1 MNATFEHIELKIFD
15 PDFGSNL
22 TDLIINLDYL
32 RRQLLRGTTHPGIFF
47 QLKHIFHMLESIGSS
62 RIEGNHTTIAEYIE
76 TKIEEPETAN
86 ENIRE
91 ILNSEEAM
99 QFIDDNV
106 LDTKINRAFLS
117 ELHKIVVKN
126 LTQEG
131 SKTPGSYRKS
141 NLIIA
146 GSKHI
151 PPDYSQV
158 ETYMTEL
165 IDFINDQHSVKYDLL
180 KTAIAHHR
188 FAWIHPYD
196 NGNGRTVRLLT
207 YAMLIKQ
214 GFNVN
219 LGRILNPTAV
229 FCSDRNEYY
238 SVLALADIG
247 TEKGVL
253 AWCEYVLSGLKNE
266 IEKIDNL
273 LDYKY
278 LHDKILSPSLSLA
291 RKRENI
297 TEREEK
303 VLRVAIK
310 NQVFMSSDIESIFR
324 GKAHTERS
332 RILRRLKERKMI
344 TTEQNSSRKY
354 IIRFDNNYLLRSII
368 EILGKNGFL
377 PLQD

>member
-1 MNATFEHIELKIFD
+1 MNATFKHVNLKIYD
-15 PDFGSNL
+15 PDFSSKL
-22 TDLIINLDYL
+22 TDLIINLDNL
-32 RRQLLRGTTHPGIFF
+32 RKKILRGTTHPEIFF

-76 TKIEEPETAN
+76 TKIEEPNTAN

-99 QFIDDNV
+99 QFIDENV
-106 LDTKINRAFLS
+106 LETDINRAFLS
-117 ELHKIVVKN
+117 ELHKIVVKD
-126 LTQEG
+126 LTREG

-146 GSKHI
+146 GSKHV

-158 ETYMTEL
+158 ETYMAEL
-165 IDFINDQHSVKYDLL
+165 FEFINDKHSEKYDLL
-180 KTAIAHHR
+180 KTAISHHR
-188 FAWIHPYD
+188 FAWIHPFD

-229 FCSDRNEYY
+229 FCNDRNEYY
-238 SVLALADIG
+238 DALSLADIG
-247 TEKGVL
+247 TKKGVL

-266 IEKIDNL
+266 IEKIDKL
-273 LDYKY
+273 LDYEY
-278 LHDKILSPSLSLA
+278 LHDKILLPSLTLA

-310 NQVFMSSDIESIFR
+310 NQVFMSSDIENIFL

-332 RILRRLKERKMI
+332 RVLRRLRDRKMI
-344 TTEQNSSRKY
+344 VPEQNSSRKY

-368 EILGKNGFL
+368 EVLGKNGFL
-377 PLQD
+377 PLQG

>member
-1 MNATFEHIELKIFD
+1 MKATFKHINLKIFD

-32 RRQLLRGTTHPGIFF
+32 RKKILGGTTNRQIFF
-47 QLKHIFHMLESIGSS
+47 QLKHIFHMLESIGSA
-62 RIEGNHTTIAEYIE
+62 RIEGNNTTIAEYIE
-76 TKIEEPETAN
+76 TKIEEQETAN

-106 LDTKINRAFLS
+106 LDTDINRTFLS
-117 ELHKIVVKN
+117 EIHKIVVQN
-126 LTQEG
+126 LTHEG
-131 SKTPGSYRKS
+131 SKIPGSYRKS
-141 NLIIA
+141 NLKIA

-151 PPDYSQV
+151 PPDYAQV
-158 ETYMTEL
+158 KIYMDEL
-165 IDFINDQHSVKYDLL
+165 LDFINHAHAEQYDLL
-180 KTAIAHHR
+180 KTAVAHHR

-219 LGRILNPTAV
+219 LDRIINPTAI
-229 FCSDRNEYY
+229 FCNDRKKYY
-238 SVLALADIG
+238 DALALADSG

-253 AWCEYVLSGLKNE
+253 NWCEYVLSGLRDE
-266 IEKIDNL
+266 IEKIDKL
-273 LDYKY
+273 LNYKY
-278 LHDKILSPSLSLA
+278 LRDKILLPSLSLA

-297 TEREEK
+297 TNLEEK
-303 VLRVAIK
+303 ILRVAINK
-310 NQVFMSSDIESIFR
+310 QVFMSSDIKNLFP

-332 RILRRLKERKMI
+332 RALRKLKERKMI
-344 TTEQNSSRKY
+344 IPERKSARKY

-368 EILGKNGFL
+368 EALGKNNFL
-377 PLQD
+377 PLND

>member
-1 MNATFEHIELKIFD
+1 MSATFKHTDLKIYD

-32 RRQLLRGTTHPGIFF
+32 RKKILRGTTHPQIFF
-47 QLKHIFHMLESIGSS
+47 QLKHIFHMLESIGSA

-76 TKIEEPETAN
+76 TKIKEPETAN
-86 ENIRE
+86 ENIQE
-91 ILNSEEAM
+91 ILNSEKAM
-99 QFIDDNV
+99 QFIDENV
-106 LDTKINRAFLS
+106 LDTEINRAFLS
-117 ELHKIVVKN
+117 EIHKTVVKN
-126 LTQEG
+126 LTHEG

-141 NLIIA
+141 NLEIV
-146 GSKHI
+146 GSKHT
-151 PPDYSQV
+151 PPDYSQI
-158 ETYMTEL
+158 ETYMNEL
-165 IDFINDQHSVKYDLL
+165 LDFINDTHAEKYDLL
-180 KTAIAHHR
+180 KTAVAHHR

-219 LGRILNPTAV
+219 LGRIINPTAV
-229 FCSDRNEYY
+229 FCNDRNKYY
-238 SVLALADIG
+238 DALALADSG
-247 TEKGVL
+247 TKKGIL
-253 AWCEYVLSGLKNE
+253 IWCEYVLSGLKDE
-266 IEKIDNL
+266 IEKIDRL

-278 LHDKILSPSLSLA
+278 LHDKILLPTLSLA

-297 TEREEK
+297 TDQEER

-310 NQVFMSSDIESIFR
+310 KQVFMSSDIEDIFP

-332 RILRRLKERKMI
+332 RALRKLKERNMI
-344 TTEQNSSRKY
+344 VPERNSARKY

-368 EILGKNGFL
+368 ETLGKNDFL
-377 PLQD
+377 PLRD

>member
-1 MNATFEHIELKIFD
+1 MSVTFKHQDLNIYN

-22 TDLIINLDYL
+22 TDLIISLDYL
-32 RRQLLRGTTHPGIFF
+32 RKKILRGTTHPRIFF
-47 QLKHIFHMLESIGSS
+47 QLKHIFHMLESIGSA

-76 TKIEEPETAN
+76 TKIEEPKSAK

-91 ILNSEEAM
+91 IFNSEEAM
-99 QFIDDNV
+99 QFIDENV
-106 LDTKINRAFLS
+106 LDTDINRAFLC
-117 ELHKIVVKN
+117 EIHKIVVNN
-126 LTQEG
+126 LTEEG
-131 SKTPGSYRKS
+131 SKTPGFYRKS
-141 NLIIA
+141 NLTIA

-158 ETYMTEL
+158 ETYMDEL
-165 IDFINDQHSVKYDLL
+165 LDFINNKHAEKYDLL

-229 FCSDRNEYY
+229 FCNDRNEYY
-238 SVLALADIG
+238 DALALADVG
-247 TEKGVL
+247 TKKGVL
-253 AWCEYVLSGLKNE
+253 SWCEYVLSGLKNE
-266 IEKIDNL
+266 IEKIDKL
-273 LDYKY
+273 LDYKF
-278 LHDKILSPSLSLA
+278 LNEKILLPSLALA

-310 NQVFMSSDIESIFR
+310 KQVFMSSDIESIFP

-332 RILRRLKERKMI
+332 RVLRRLRDRKMI
-344 TTEQNSSRKY
+344 VPEQSGSRKY
-354 IIRFDNNYLLRSII
+354 VIRFDNNYLLRSII
-368 EILGKNGFL
+368 ETLGKNGFL
-377 PLQD
+377 PLLD